1 MNGNYLIDKNILI
14 DFLRGKNE
22 ELLIKLSKNKCFV
35 SIITVGELYYGAEN
49 STNPKKHFKLL
60 DKLKLN
66 QLSDYEFTR

>member
-1 MNGNYLIDKNILI
+1 
-14 DFLRGKNE
+14 
-22 ELLIKLSKNKCFV
+22 V